1 MNRVQ
6 VPIFELRDIKVNY
19 GDRTVLKIGNF
30 KFHRGT
36 VYGVVGSIACGKSTF
51 INLLAGRIETAKGKL
66 VYESNSFQKNWRGK
80 IQVPKEILYCET
92 SMIDFGG
99 TVKTFLKDRFG
110 DRVQQIKKQ
119 YYSNGSRSSEWDRQI
134 STLSRGQ
141 AEKLCLVTA
150 IESDPKVLL
159 IDDYGSYFDYDTMR
173 DLNKKLSHVARSR
186 GITIILASSRL
197 KDLRGAVSV
206 QISLDNGH
214 LSQVRSFKR
223 QEQSRPKR

>member
-6 VPIFELRDIKVNY
+6 IPIFELKDIKVGY

-36 VYGVVGSIACGKSTF
+36 VYGVVGTLACGKSTF
-51 INLLAGRIETAKGKL
+51 IKLLAGRIEMAGGEL
-66 VYESNSFQKNWRGK
+66 LYEGNYFQKNWRGK
-80 IQVPKEILYCET
+80 IKMPEEILYCET
-92 SMIDFGG
+92 SMIGSGG
-99 TVKTFLKDRFG
+99 KVRTFLKDRFG

-119 YYSNGSRSSEWDRQI
+119 YYSNGPRSSEWDRPI

-141 AEKLCLVTA
+141 TEKLSLVTG

-159 IDDYGSYFDYDTMR
+159 IDDYGSHLDYDTMR
-173 DLNKKLSHVARSR
+173 DLNKKLNHVARSR
-186 GITIILASSRL
+186 GVTIILASSRP
-197 KDLRGAVSV
+197 KDLRGALSV
-206 QISLDNGH
+206 QVSLDNGH

-223 QEQSRPKR
+223 PEQPRSKR